1 MKLSLLRVPSKRALT
16 SSAFKFARISSKISF
31 KCGLKFLKFGKL
43 ILNPLLLFIS
53 LLFLTNRSFLE
64 LNIFELLLSFVL
76 LIFKSVSKSAAF
88 SIQYK

>member
-1 MKLSLLRVPSKRALT
+1 
-16 SSAFKFARISSKISF
+16 
-31 KCGLKFLKFGKL
+31 
-43 ILNPLLLFIS
+43 
-53 LLFLTNRSFLE
+53 LFLTNRSFLE